1 MAAQPK
7 ARCHLSLNP
16 SSVCPVGTR
25 PWEVPREGEKE
36 EGKQKREK
44 GPCGEGGEQMVVGE
58 HLVLHHLCSSSG
70 AFSVSLVF

>member
-7 ARCHLSLNP
+7 ARCHLPLNP
-16 SSVCPVGTR
+16 SSVCPVGIR

-44 GPCGEGGEQMVVGE
+44 GPSGEGGEQMVVGE